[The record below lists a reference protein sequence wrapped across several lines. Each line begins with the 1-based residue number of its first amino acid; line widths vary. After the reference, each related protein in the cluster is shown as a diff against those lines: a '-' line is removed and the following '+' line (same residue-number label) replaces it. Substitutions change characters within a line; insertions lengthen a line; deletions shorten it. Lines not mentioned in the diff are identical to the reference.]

1 MMRAGTARGRA
12 GRLGRA
18 DPGRCSQILLR
29 ACASADFLFAAW
41 FLWIT
46 PLLAALSNLRRVE
59 TSSSAALSFSPAAAA
74 SRNARTAV
82 RSDDFTDLLRSRARS
97 FVRVS
102 FCCDLLLATR
112 SFLRPNF
119 WGLVVC

>member
-1 MMRAGTARGRA
+1 MRAGPGRGKA

-29 ACASADFLFAAW
+29 ACARADFLLAAW

-46 PLLAALSNLRRVE
+46 PLLAAWSNLRLVE
-59 TSSSAALSFSPAAAA
+59 TSSSAALSFSPSAAA

-82 RSDDFTDLLRSRARS
+82 QSDDFTDLLRSRARS
-97 FVRVS
+97 FVRLR
-102 FCCDLLLATR
+102 FCCDLMLATR
-112 SFLRPNF
+112 
-119 WGLVVC
+119 